1 MNHLLSPN
9 KIIAGAKYATPEEA
23 TLTTSNS
30 IVKILITP
38 AQLVYL
44 VIERTSNKLVCLQP
58 YQFSA
63 IHNPAEWLLA
73 VEEIF
78 ETDYWLKREVSEK
91 KTSVF
96 TTCLTLVPREL
107 DNEKSRASLLK
118 LNCPVN
124 PEHMIYADHLHAQ
137 KINLLFALPP
147 AIAQSC
153 TFVGSEYPRHSLTG
167 FIDHLLSVSPANGQ
181 DRLFVY
187 FQSNTFQLVLIR
199 NQTLC
204 YCNSFN
210 YRSPEDFMYYLLFAC
225 KQLHIDPELI
235 AVTLMGEIVRDSVIY
250 QLLIKYIRNI
260 EFAKPFEAIQFDADY
275 PMPHYFFYNLF
286 CL

>member
-1 MNHLLSPN
+1 MNQLLSA
-9 KIIAGAKYATPEEA
+9 KKVITGARYATPEEA
-23 TLTTSNS
+23 KLTTANS

-44 VIERTSNKLVCLQP
+44 VLERSTNKLVCLQP
-58 YQFSA
+58 FQLLTTPDSTD
-63 IHNPAEWLLA
+63 WLNA

-78 ETDYWLKREVSEK
+78 ETDYWLKREVYEK

-96 TTCLTLVPREL
+96 TTCFTLVPREL
-107 DNEKSRASLLK
+107 DQEKTRASVLK
-118 LNCPVN
+118 LNSPVN
-124 PEHMIYADHLHAQ
+124 PEHLVYADHLKAQ

-147 AIAQSC
+147 AISELCSFA
-153 TFVGSEYPRHSLTG
+153 GSEYPRHALTA
-167 FIDHLLSVSPANGQ
+167 FIDHLLLSGQ
-181 DRLFVY
+181 VNDPQQLFVY
-187 FQSNTFQLVLIR
+187 FQSNTFQLVLVHH
-199 NQTLC
+199 QTLH

-210 YRSPEDFMYYLLFAC
+210 YRSPEDFMYFLLFAC

-235 AVTLMGEIVRDSVIY
+235 PITLMGEIVRESVIF
-250 QLLIKYIRNI
+250 QLLTKYVRTI
-260 EFAKPFEAIQFDADY
+260 EFAKPYNAIQFDPDY